1 MKKLIGLLVLGFIL
15 YIVNPGM
22 DDFSAFFKERSA
34 DRIEQE
40 TGGGLLGRVIGGAGS
55 ELVAAGV
62 EEVTT
67 RRSYVVCST
76 YDVDPDGDDVSE
88 YRYFGVAGMFVTLRE
103 PEK

>member
-1 MKKLIGLLVLGFIL
+1 
-15 YIVNPGM
+15 
-22 DDFSAFFKERSA
+22 
-34 DRIEQE
+34 
-40 TGGGLLGRVIGGAGS
+40 
-55 ELVAAGV
+55 V